1 MCSRLTF
8 AGARV
13 QTTIQDD
20 ELDFSLFICYKNSSR
35 FLAPQPGFGCG
46 VWRFWGFWAH
56 ELSLGMNRLSLYFS
70 GMKGEG

>member
-20 ELDFSLFICYKNSSR
+20 ELDFSLFICYKIAVVFLRRSR
-35 FLAPQPGFGCG
+35 VLVAAFGAFG
-46 VWRFWGFWAH
+46 AFGRTSYPWG
-56 ELSLGMNRLSLYFS
+56 
-70 GMKGEG
+70 